1 MDSPFDQAR
10 QLFQEGIAH
19 FEAGRLEQAEA
30 KFLASLALTPGRPS
44 ILSNL
49 AATRLALGRPAD
61 ALPLLEQVLHQAPDD
76 ARARLQLG
84 MALSALAQH
93 AQALAH
99 FQRCSTAAP
108 QLAAA
113 WLWQG
118 HALRHLERH
127 DEALPCYDKAIELDP
142 QMGPAWAARGAIL
155 SDRKELVQA
164 AQAFEQAIAHGAD
177 PEVNGF
183 MLASLRG
190 ETPSRVPR
198 PYVQGLF
205 DEYAQT
211 FDDHLVG
218 VLNYQAH
225 STLIETL
232 RSLHGLRF
240 SSALDLGCGTG
251 LCAPLLSAFV
261 DHIDGVDVA
270 GLMLDKARE
279 RGLYENLDH
288 ADLAE
293 HLHATE
299 RRYQLVL
306 AADVFPYVGDL
317 AEVFG
322 GVRRVL
328 ASGGWFCFS
337 VEAALGSEELVLGT
351 SQRYTHSEPYLRE
364 HARANGFEV
373 AGVFKGPIREDQR
386 RPIAGLYIYL
396 KLTPFH

>member
-1 MDSPFDQAR
+1 MSSPFDQAR

-49 AATRLALGRPAD
+49 AATRLRLGRPAD
-61 ALPLLEQVLHQAPDD
+61 ALAPLEQVLQQAPND
-76 ARARLQLG
+76 AQARLQLG
-84 MALSALAQH
+84 IAMSALAQH

-99 FQRCSTAAP
+99 FRQCAQTAP

-127 DEALPCYDKAIELDP
+127 DEALPCYDQALALDP

-155 SDRKELVQA
+155 SDRKELALA
-164 AQAFEQAIAHGAD
+164 AQAFEQAISHGAD

-190 ETPSRVPR
+190 ETPPRVPR

-205 DEYAQT
+205 DDYAQT
-211 FDDHLVG
+211 FDEHLVG

-232 RSLHGLRF
+232 RSLHGPCF
-240 SSALDLGCGTG
+240 ASALDLGCGTG
-251 LCAPLLSAFV
+251 LCAPLLRDYV
-261 DHIDGVDVA
+261 GRIDGVDVA
-270 GLMLDKARE
+270 GLMLSKARE
-279 RGLYENLDH
+279 RGLYENLDQ
-288 ADLAE
+288 ADLAK
-293 HLHATE
+293 HLHATG
-299 RRYQLVL
+299 RRYELVL

-317 AEVFG
+317 TEVFS

-328 ASGGWFCFS
+328 EPGGWFCFS
-337 VEAALGSEELVLGT
+337 VEAAQGDEGLALGT
-351 SQRYTHSEPYLRE
+351 SQRYTHSERYLRE

-386 RPIAGLYIYL
+386 KPIAGMYVYL